1 MLRFRV
7 GETYAVGWWT
17 RSWAW
22 AWLLFL
28 GCSTR
33 THKNKVDSF
42 SRVFSIRVSR
52 GETWP
57 TLVAE
62 RSWATWPESIVN
74 TSNWVRVMIM
84 QDLNDLKRAAEHFF
98 IEERNTS
105 KYTGC
110 LFSSQKLGFNFIQ
123 IQVLV
128 QGVSS
133 SCTVSEFGP
142 WQYRECGSWCT
153 SPGSAI
159 SVVCT
164 VPTPAAMFCIIS
176 TCFSDLA
183 EKKPRPDYCRI
194 WEFHSIRI

>member
-1 MLRFRV
+1 M
-7 GETYAVGWWT
+7 
-17 RSWAW
+17 
-22 AWLLFL
+22 
-28 GCSTR
+28 
-33 THKNKVDSF
+33 H
-42 SRVFSIRVSR
+42 
-52 GETWP
+52 
-57 TLVAE
+57 
-62 RSWATWPESIVN
+62 
-74 TSNWVRVMIM
+74 
-84 QDLNDLKRAAEHFF
+84 DLILKELPNIFF

-133 SCTVSEFGP
+133 SCTVSEFGA

-176 TCFSDLA
+176 TCFSDLD
-183 EKKPRPDYCRI
+183 EKNLDQTTVAFESFTAY
-194 WEFHSIRI
+194 ESNLSLVQ